1 MKNLVKETV
10 RALFRVQDSRCRV
23 QDSRCRVQDSRCRIQ
38 DPRFRIQG
46 STILFKNTQ

>member
-10 RALFRVQDSRCRV
+10 RALFRVQDSRCRI
-23 QDSRCRVQDSRCRIQ
+23 QDSRCRIQ
-38 DPRFRIQG
+38 DSRFRIQG